1 MLFNSIEYLFFLP
14 IIFLIYWTIGY
25 ARINDSL
32 KLRMQNIFLLLASY
46 VFYAWWDYRFLL
58 LLVGMSLIAY
68 ISGYAIVNSEKLRV
82 NSKAC
87 LIANIIIDLGVLA
100 VFKYYN
106 FFVGSFADLFGLQNT
121 IHSLKIVLPLGIS
134 FFTFQAISYVVDVY
148 KRKIEPTNI
157 VDCLLYIG
165 FFPKLLA
172 GPIERPT
179 NLIPQIQKSR
189 VFEYDLA
196 VDGCRQMLWGLF
208 KKVVIADNCALYVNQ
223 VYGDYANQ
231 SGSTLLLAAILYTI
245 QIYGDFSG
253 YSDMAI
259 GSAKLLGFRF
269 RDNFLFPYFSRNMNE
284 FWRRWHISLN
294 TWFVDYVYIPLGG
307 SRPDLKTKTQINTV
321 PDINIDKLSNQK
333 IIEKNTELSDT
344 YSIPNSIDHQFARE
358 QAPGQPNAQS
368 YLIDSVAQTLSDN
381 SSQKIPKNSK
391 NERLRKVITCRNIM
405 IVFLLSGLWHG
416 ADWSFVAWGA
426 YHGLLLVLLILLNR
440 NTKYEHVVAY
450 DKVLPSFKEL
460 GQMLLVFALAT
471 FGWMMFRAD
480 NMTQFIDYTRHMCS
494 ADLLSVPFLINRDFY
509 MPLTLWLAIMFITEW
524 LMRNKRHG
532 LDIASLPP
540 YVRYIIYLVVIF
552 IVGIF
557 GGHTTNYIYF
567 QF

>member
-1 MLFNSIEYLFFLP
+1 MLFNTVEYLFFLP
-14 IIFLIYWTIGY
+14 IVFLIYWAIGY
-25 ARINDSL
+25 ASINDSL

-46 VFYAWWDYRFLL
+46 VFYSWWDYRFLL
-58 LLVGMSLIAY
+58 LLVGMSMIAY
-68 ISGYAIVNSEKLRV
+68 VSGYAIVNSEKLRV
-82 NSKAC
+82 NSKGC
-87 LIANIIIDLGVLA
+87 LIANIVIDLGVLA

-106 FFVGSFADLFGLQNT
+106 FFVGSFANLFGLQNS

-148 KRKIEPTNI
+148 KRKIEPTNM

-172 GPIERPT
+172 GPIERST
-179 NLIPQIQKSR
+179 NLIPQIQKPR

-196 VDGCRQMLWGLF
+196 VDGCRQILWGLF

-223 VYGDYANQ
+223 VYGDYSHQ

-307 SRPDLKTKTQINTV
+307 SRDGKWHTI
-321 PDINIDKLSNQK
+321 
-333 IIEKNTELSDT
+333 
-344 YSIPNSIDHQFARE
+344 
-358 QAPGQPNAQS
+358 
-368 YLIDSVAQTLSDN
+368 
-381 SSQKIPKNSK
+381 
-391 NERLRKVITCRNIM
+391 RNIM

-440 NTKYEHVVAY
+440 NTKYEHVVAN
-450 DKVLPSFKEL
+450 DRWLPSFREL

-494 ADLLSVPFLINRDFY
+494 ADMLS
-509 MPLTLWLAIMFITEW
+509 MPMIAVGLKKTLFFIAIMFGVEW
-524 LMRNKRHG
+524 LERKETHG
-532 LDIASLPP
+532 FALSRLPKWARIAVV
-540 YVRYIIYLVVIF
+540 YVLVLCILEF
-552 IVGIF
+552 MGNSQSF
-557 GGHTTNYIYF
+557 IYF
-567 QF
+567 NF

>member
-1 MLFNSIEYLFFLP
+1 MLFNSIEFAVFLP
-14 IIFLIYWTIGY
+14 IVFAIYW
-25 ARINDSL
+25 L
-32 KLRMQNIFLLLASY
+32 LRKSVRWQNVFLLLASY

-58 LLVGMSLIAY
+58 LLIGLSVAAYGSGMLIERSRKCTVYGVRCTNWAKFWM
-68 ISGYAIVNSEKLRV
+68 VTNV
-82 NSKAC
+82 
-87 LIANIIIDLGVLA
+87 IIDVGVLA

-106 FFVGSFADLFGLQNT
+106 FFVGSFADLFGLQNS

-134 FFTFQAISYVVDVY
+134 FFTFQAIAYVVDVY
-148 KRKIEPTNI
+148 KRKIEPTNL

-172 GPIERPT
+172 GPIEHTT
-179 NLIPQIQKSR
+179 NLIPQIQKPR

-196 VDGCRQMLWGLF
+196 VDGCRQILWGLF
-208 KKVVIADNCALYVNQ
+208 KKVVVADNAALYVNQ
-223 VYGDYANQ
+223 VYGDYAHQ

-307 SRPDLKTKTQINTV
+307 SRNGKWHTI
-321 PDINIDKLSNQK
+321 
-333 IIEKNTELSDT
+333 
-344 YSIPNSIDHQFARE
+344 
-358 QAPGQPNAQS
+358 
-368 YLIDSVAQTLSDN
+368 
-381 SSQKIPKNSK
+381 
-391 NERLRKVITCRNIM
+391 RNIM

-440 NTKYEHVVAY
+440 NTKYEQVVAY
-450 DKVLPSFKEL
+450 AKTIPNLKES
-460 GQMLLVFALAT
+460 GQMVLVFALAT

-480 NMTQFIDYTRHMCS
+480 NMTQFVDYTVRMCDRS
-494 ADLLSVPFLINRDFY
+494 LLSGPWLMDRYYY
-509 MPLTLWLAIMFITEW
+509 MPTFLFIVINFAVEW
-524 LMRNKRHG
+524 IQRDKQHALQ
-532 LDIASLPP
+532 DIQKYKLFANR
-540 YVRYIIYLVVIF
+540 YVRLVLYALF
-552 IVGIF
+552 AF
-557 GGHTTNYIYF
+557 ATLAMRGGAKDFIYF

>member
-1 MLFNSIEYLFFLP
+1 MLFNTVEYAIFFP
-14 IIFLIYWTIGY
+14 IVFIIYWLLSK
-25 ARINDSL
+25 NL
-32 KLRMQNIFLLLASY
+32 KLQNIFVVLASY
-46 VFYAWWDYRFLL
+46 MFYAWWDWRFLGL
-58 LLVGMSLIAY
+58 LFGMSLISWLGGRY
-68 ISGYAIVNSEKLRV
+68 ISSLQN
-82 NSKAC
+82 
-87 LIANIIIDLGVLA
+87 IANTSEGGGRMLFVAKSLLVTIIVLDVMVLG
-100 VFKYYN
+100 VFKYCN
-106 FFVGSFADLFGLQNT
+106 FFISSFADLFGLQNS

-148 KRKIEPTNI
+148 KRKIEPTNLI
-157 VDCLLYIG
+157 DCLLYIG

-179 NLIPQIQKSR
+179 NLIPQIQKPR
-189 VFEYDLA
+189 MFEYDLA

-223 VYGDYANQ
+223 VYGDYAHQ

-307 SRPDLKTKTQINTV
+307 SRNGKWHTI
-321 PDINIDKLSNQK
+321 
-333 IIEKNTELSDT
+333 
-344 YSIPNSIDHQFARE
+344 
-358 QAPGQPNAQS
+358 
-368 YLIDSVAQTLSDN
+368 
-381 SSQKIPKNSK
+381 
-391 NERLRKVITCRNIM
+391 RNIM

-450 DKVLPSFKEL
+450 DRVLPSFKEL
-460 GQMLLVFALAT
+460 GQMVLVFFLAT

-480 NMTQFIDYTRHMCS
+480 NMAQFIDYTRHMCS
-494 ADLLSVPFLINRDFY
+494 ADILTMPVLNTRMFYVPLFVGIMTMVVVDWFFRQKKEVLQVSKYAVINWTIY
-509 MPLTLWLAIMFITEW
+509 MWLAMQI
-524 LMRNKRHG
+524 
-532 LDIASLPP
+532 
-540 YVRYIIYLVVIF
+540 LV
-552 IVGIF
+552 F
-557 GGHTTNYIYF
+557 GAFNEVYIYF

>member
-1 MLFNSIEYLFFLP
+1 MLFNSLTYAIFLP
-14 IIFLIYWTIGY
+14 IVFAIYWLIRKNY
-25 ARINDSL
+25 
-32 KLRMQNIFLLLASY
+32 KWQNVALLLASY
-46 VFYAWWDYRFLL
+46 VFYAWWDWRFLG
-58 LLVGMSLIAY
+58 LLVGISLI
-68 ISGYAIVNSEKLRV
+68 SWCCGYLINRSQYTSHPINAKCWMITNIVL
-82 NSKAC
+82 
-87 LIANIIIDLGVLA
+87 DLGVLA
-100 VFKYYN
+100 IFKYYN
-106 FFVGSFADLFGLQNT
+106 FFVSSFADLFGLQDS

-134 FFTFQAISYVVDVY
+134 FFTFQAIAYVVDVY
-148 KRKIEPTNI
+148 KHKIGPTSL

-179 NLIPQIQKSR
+179 NLMPQIQKPR

-231 SGSTLLLAAILYTI
+231 SGSTLLLAAIFYTI

-259 GSAKLLGFRF
+259 GSAKLLGIRF

-307 SRPDLKTKTQINTV
+307 SRDGKWHTI
-321 PDINIDKLSNQK
+321 
-333 IIEKNTELSDT
+333 
-344 YSIPNSIDHQFARE
+344 
-358 QAPGQPNAQS
+358 
-368 YLIDSVAQTLSDN
+368 
-381 SSQKIPKNSK
+381 
-391 NERLRKVITCRNIM
+391 RNIM

-440 NTKYEHVVAY
+440 NMKYEHVVAHDRWY
-450 DKVLPSFKEL
+450 PSLKEF

-480 NMTQFIDYTRHMCS
+480 NMTQFIDYTTRMCTT
-494 ADLLSVPFLINRDFY
+494 DLLSMPKLQGNTILFLNIV
-509 MPLTLWLAIMFITEW
+509 LMFIIEW
-524 LMRNKRHG
+524 FMRRQKHG
-532 LDIASLPP
+532 LDFNISSIVNTPSTIHYTLYTAM
-540 YVRYIIYLVVIF
+540 RYTFYTLIF
-552 IVGIF
+552 ILILLF
-557 GGHTTNYIYF
+557 GGHTENFIYMYF
-567 QF
+567 

>member
-1 MLFNSIEYLFFLP
+1 MLFNSLTYAMFLP
-14 IIFLIYWTIGY
+14 IVFAIYW
-25 ARINDSL
+25 L
-32 KLRMQNIFLLLASY
+32 LRKNFKWQNYFLLLASY
-46 VFYAWWDYRFLL
+46 VFYAWWDWRFLGL
-58 LLVGMSLIAY
+58 LFGMSLL
-68 ISGYAIVNSEKLRV
+68 SWLCGYLIIRSRYTSHHVNAKCCMITSIVINV
-82 NSKAC
+82 G
-87 LIANIIIDLGVLA
+87 ILA
-100 VFKYYN
+100 LFKYYN
-106 FFVGSFADLFGLQNT
+106 FFIGSFADLFGLQNS

-134 FFTFQAISYVVDVY
+134 FFTFQAIAYVLDVY
-148 KRKIEPTNI
+148 KRKIEPTNL

-179 NLIPQIQKSR
+179 NLIPQIQKPR

-208 KKVVIADNCALYVNQ
+208 KKVVIADNAALYVNQ

-259 GSAKLLGFRF
+259 GTAKLFGFRF

-307 SRPDLKTKTQINTV
+307 SRNGKWHTI
-321 PDINIDKLSNQK
+321 
-333 IIEKNTELSDT
+333 
-344 YSIPNSIDHQFARE
+344 
-358 QAPGQPNAQS
+358 
-368 YLIDSVAQTLSDN
+368 
-381 SSQKIPKNSK
+381 
-391 NERLRKVITCRNIM
+391 RNIM

-450 DKVLPSFKEL
+450 DKVIPTFKEF
-460 GQMLLVFALAT
+460 GQMLLVFTLAT

-480 NMTQFIDYTRHMCS
+480 NMSQFIDYTRRMCS
-494 ADLLSVPFLINRDFY
+494 SDLFSIPK
-509 MPLTLWLAIMFITEW
+509 LTGYYILFANIAFMFVMEW
-524 LMRNKRHG
+524 FMRRNTHG
-532 LDIASLPP
+532 LDFKHHTSH
-540 YVRYIIYLVVIF
+540 IIHYTLYTLVF
-552 IVGIF
+552 ILILLF
-557 GGHTTNYIYF
+557 GGHTENFIYMYF
-567 QF
+567 

>member
-1 MLFNSIEYLFFLP
+1 MLLNSIEFLFFLP
-14 IIFLIYWTIGY
+14 IVFLVYWGIGY
-25 ARINDSL
+25 ARINDAL
-32 KLRMQNIFLLLASY
+32 KLRLQNVALLLASY
-46 VFYAWWDYRFLL
+46 AFYAWWDWRFLG
-58 LLVGMSLIAY
+58 LLVGMSLI
-68 ISGYAIVNSEKLRV
+68 SWCCGYLINCSQYTSHFINAK
-82 NSKAC
+82 C
-87 LIANIIIDLGVLA
+87 LMITNVVLDLGVLA
-100 VFKYYN
+100 LFKYYN
-106 FFVGSFADLFGLQNT
+106 FFIGSFADLFGLQNS
-121 IHSLKIVLPLGIS
+121 IHSMKIVLPLGIS
-134 FFTFQAISYVVDVY
+134 FFTFQAIAYVVDVY
-148 KRKIEPTNI
+148 KRKIEPTNL

-208 KKVVIADNCALYVNQ
+208 KKIVVADNCAIYVDQ
-223 VYGDYANQ
+223 VWSTYDTQ
-231 SGSTLLLAAILYTI
+231 SGSNLLLAAILYSI

-259 GSAKLLGFRF
+259 GTAKLLGFRF

-294 TWFVDYVYIPLGG
+294 TWFVDYLYIPLGG
-307 SRPDLKTKTQINTV
+307 SRDGKWHTI
-321 PDINIDKLSNQK
+321 
-333 IIEKNTELSDT
+333 
-344 YSIPNSIDHQFARE
+344 
-358 QAPGQPNAQS
+358 
-368 YLIDSVAQTLSDN
+368 
-381 SSQKIPKNSK
+381 
-391 NERLRKVITCRNIM
+391 RNIM

-426 YHGLLLVLLILLNR
+426 YHGLLLVLLILLNQ

-450 DKVLPSFKEL
+450 DRLYPNLKEF

-480 NMTQFIDYTRHMCS
+480 NMSQFIDYTARMCS
-494 ADLLSVPFLINRDFY
+494 ADMLSIPCLINRDY
-509 MPLTLWLAIMFITEW
+509 YLPVALWITILFVVEW
-524 LMRNKRHG
+524 MMRNKKHG
-532 LDIASLPP
+532 MDMATLPA
-540 YVRYIIYLVVIF
+540 YVRYMIYLMMVF
-552 IVGIF
+552 IIGVF
-557 GGHTTNYIYF
+557 GGQTTNYIYF

>member
-1 MLFNSIEYLFFLP
+1 MLFNSIEFAVFLP
-14 IIFLIYWTIGY
+14 IVFGIYWM
-25 ARINDSL
+25 
-32 KLRMQNIFLLLASY
+32 LRKSVRWQNLALLLASY
-46 VFYAWWDYRFLL
+46 VFYAWWEYRFLL
-58 LLVGMSLIAY
+58 LLIGMSSIAFAC
-68 ISGYAIVNSEKLRV
+68 GKAIDRSRNLTFDIGHLTFGAKFWMITNVV
-82 NSKAC
+82 
-87 LIANIIIDLGVLA
+87 IDVGVLA
-100 VFKYYN
+100 IFKYYN
-106 FFVGSFADLFGLQNT
+106 FFVGSFAELLGLQDS

-134 FFTFQAISYVVDVY
+134 FFTFQAIAYVVDVY
-148 KRKIEPTNI
+148 KRKIEPTNL

-179 NLIPQIQKSR
+179 NLIPQIQNPR

-208 KKVVIADNCALYVNQ
+208 KKVVIADNAALYVNQ

-231 SGSTLLLAAILYTI
+231 SGSTLLLVAILYTI

-307 SRPDLKTKTQINTV
+307 SRNGKWHTI
-321 PDINIDKLSNQK
+321 
-333 IIEKNTELSDT
+333 
-344 YSIPNSIDHQFARE
+344 
-358 QAPGQPNAQS
+358 
-368 YLIDSVAQTLSDN
+368 
-381 SSQKIPKNSK
+381 
-391 NERLRKVITCRNIM
+391 RNIM

-450 DKVLPSFKEL
+450 ERLCPTLKEF
-460 GQMLLVFALAT
+460 GQMVLVFALAT

-480 NMTQFIDYTRHMCS
+480 NMTQFIDYTARMCR
-494 ADLLSVPFLINRDFY
+494 ADLLSMPNVLTGLKRTTLFIILMLIVEWFSRNEAHAFSMTRL
-509 MPLTLWLAIMFITEW
+509 PKWLKWI
-524 LMRNKRHG
+524 LMYG
-532 LDIASLPP
+532 LI
-540 YVRYIIYLVVIF
+540 LVILEF
-552 IVGIF
+552 SGDSQSF
-557 GGHTTNYIYF
+557 IYF

>member
-1 MLFNSIEYLFFLP
+1 M
-14 IIFLIYWTIGY
+14 
-25 ARINDSL
+25 
-32 KLRMQNIFLLLASY
+32 FLLLVSY
-46 VFYAWWDYRFLL
+46 VFYAWWDWRFLG
-58 LLVGMSLIAY
+58 LLVGMSLITWLV
-68 ISGYAIVNSEKLRV
+68 GRK
-82 NSKAC
+82 
-87 LIANIIIDLGVLA
+87 IANAPERGRGQFVRKALLVSIVVLDLIMLG

-106 FFVGSFADLFGLQNT
+106 FFVNSFADLFGLQNS

-148 KRKIEPTNI
+148 KRKIESSNLI
-157 VDCLLYIG
+157 DCLLYIG

-179 NLIPQIQKSR
+179 NLIPQIQAPR
-189 VFEYDLA
+189 VFNYDMA

-223 VYGDYANQ
+223 VYGDYSHQ

-284 FWRRWHISLN
+284 FWKRWHISLN

-307 SRPDLKTKTQINTV
+307 SHEGKWRTI
-321 PDINIDKLSNQK
+321 
-333 IIEKNTELSDT
+333 
-344 YSIPNSIDHQFARE
+344 
-358 QAPGQPNAQS
+358 
-368 YLIDSVAQTLSDN
+368 
-381 SSQKIPKNSK
+381 
-391 NERLRKVITCRNIM
+391 RNIM

-440 NTKYEHVVAY
+440 NTKYEHAVAY
-450 DKVLPSFKEL
+450 DRILPSFKEFA
-460 GQMLLVFALAT
+460 QMLLGFLLAT

-480 NMTQFIDYTRHMCS
+480 NMTQFIDYTARMCTT
-494 ADLLSVPFLINRDFY
+494 DLLS
-509 MPLTLWLAIMFITEW
+509 MPKLQGNTILFMNIVLMSVIEW
-524 LMRNKRHG
+524 FMHRQKHG
-532 LDIASLPP
+532 LDFDISSIHNKTIHYTLYAAM
-540 YVRYIIYLVVIF
+540 RYTLYTLIF
-552 IVGIF
+552 ILILLF
-557 GGHTTNYIYF
+557 GGHTDNFIYMYF
-567 QF
+567 

>member
-1 MLFNSIEYLFFLP
+1 MLFNSIEYLSFLP
-14 IIFLIYWTIGY
+14 IVFTIYW
-25 ARINDSL
+25 L
-32 KLRMQNIFLLLASY
+32 LRKNLRWQNIFLLLASY
-46 VFYAWWDYRFLL
+46 VFYGWWDWRFLGL
-58 LLVGMSLIAY
+58 LIGMSVAAY
-68 ISGYAIVNSEKLRV
+68 ISGYAINRNEKRTSDPAENPTECSRGGQNLIFA
-82 NSKAC
+82 SKIW
-87 LIANIIIDLGVLA
+87 LITNVVIDLMVLGA
-100 VFKYYN
+100 FKYYN
-106 FFVGSFADLFGLQNT
+106 FFVGSFADLFGLQNS

-134 FFTFQAISYVVDVY
+134 FFTFQAIAYVIDVY
-148 KRKIEPTNI
+148 KHKIGPTSL

-172 GPIERPT
+172 GPIERPM
-179 NLIPQIQKSR
+179 NLIPQIQKPR

-223 VYGDYANQ
+223 VYGYYANQ

-307 SRPDLKTKTQINTV
+307 SREGKWKTI
-321 PDINIDKLSNQK
+321 
-333 IIEKNTELSDT
+333 
-344 YSIPNSIDHQFARE
+344 
-358 QAPGQPNAQS
+358 
-368 YLIDSVAQTLSDN
+368 
-381 SSQKIPKNSK
+381 
-391 NERLRKVITCRNIM
+391 RNIM

-426 YHGLLLVLLILLNR
+426 YHGLLLVLLIVLNR
-440 NTKYEHVVAY
+440 NTKYEHVVAF
-450 DKVLPSFKEL
+450 DRVLPSFKEL
-460 GQMLLVFALAT
+460 GQMLLVFLLAT

-480 NMTQFIDYTRHMCS
+480 NMTQFVEYTARMFSTDLFS
-494 ADLLSVPFLINRDFY
+494 APYLINRAY
-509 MPLTLWLAIMFITEW
+509 YIPLCTGVLVVFLVEW
-524 LMRNKRHG
+524 LQRNKSHG
-532 LDIASLPP
+532 LDVAHLHPAIRITIIVLLVEAIAF
-540 YVRYIIYLVVIF
+540 F
-552 IVGIF
+552 IPD
-557 GGHTTNYIYF
+557 TPAQYIYF

>member
-1 MLFNSIEYLFFLP
+1 MLFNSIEFAVFLP
-14 IIFLIYWTIGY
+14 IVFIFYWFLWK
-25 ARINDSL
+25 N
-32 KLRMQNIFLLLASY
+32 LRWQNGFLLFASY
-46 VFYAWWDYRFLL
+46 VFYAWWDWRFMGLL
-58 LLVGMSLIAY
+58 FGMSFLSWLCGYLINRSQYTLHHINAKSCM
-68 ISGYAIVNSEKLRV
+68 ITSIVV
-82 NSKAC
+82 NVG
-87 LIANIIIDLGVLA
+87 ILA

-106 FFVGSFADLFGLQNT
+106 FFVGSFADLFGLQDS

-134 FFTFQAISYVVDVY
+134 FFTFQAIAYVVDVY
-148 KRKIEPTNI
+148 KRKIKPTNLM
-157 VDCLLYIG
+157 DCLLYIS

-179 NLIPQIQKSR
+179 NLIPQIQKPR

-196 VDGCRQMLWGLF
+196 VDGCRQILWGLF
-208 KKVVIADNCALYVNQ
+208 KKVVIADNAALYVNQ

-259 GSAKLLGFRF
+259 GSAKMLGFRF

-307 SRPDLKTKTQINTV
+307 SRNGKWHTI
-321 PDINIDKLSNQK
+321 
-333 IIEKNTELSDT
+333 
-344 YSIPNSIDHQFARE
+344 
-358 QAPGQPNAQS
+358 
-368 YLIDSVAQTLSDN
+368 
-381 SSQKIPKNSK
+381 
-391 NERLRKVITCRNIM
+391 RNIM

-426 YHGLLLVLLILLNR
+426 YHGLLLVSLILLNR

-450 DKVLPSFKEL
+450 ERWYPSLMEF
-460 GQMLLVFALAT
+460 GQMVLVFALAT

-480 NMTQFIDYTRHMCS
+480 NMTQFVDYTARMCS
-494 ADLLSVPFLINRDFY
+494 ADLMSMPKLQGNMILCANIALMFVFEWFMRRQKHGFDFQPRSNK
-509 MPLTLWLAIMFITEW
+509 PLYAAQRYTLYAL
-524 LMRNKRHG
+524 
-532 LDIASLPP
+532 
-540 YVRYIIYLVVIF
+540 IF
-552 IVGIF
+552 ILILLF
-557 GGHTTNYIYF
+557 GGHTENFIYMYF
-567 QF
+567 

>member
-1 MLFNSIEYLFFLP
+1 MLFNSIEYMVFLP
-14 IIFLIYWTIGY
+14 IVFTIYW
-25 ARINDSL
+25 L
-32 KLRMQNIFLLLASY
+32 LRKNMRWQNSILLLASY
-46 VFYAWWDYRFLL
+46 AFYAWWDWRFLGL
-58 LLVGMSLIAY
+58 LFGMSFLSWFGGRKMANAPEGGGCMFFAKKLLPVSI
-68 ISGYAIVNSEKLRV
+68 IV
-82 NSKAC
+82 
-87 LIANIIIDLGVLA
+87 IDLMVLGA
-100 VFKYYN
+100 FKYYN
-106 FFVGSFADLFGLQNT
+106 FFVGGFADVFGLQNS

-134 FFTFQAISYVVDVY
+134 FFTFQAIAYVVDVY
-148 KRKIEPTNI
+148 KRKIEPTNF

-179 NLIPQIQKSR
+179 NLIPQIQKPR

-208 KKVVIADNCALYVNQ
+208 KKVVIADNAAIYVNQ
-223 VYGDYANQ
+223 VYCDYANQ

-253 YSDMAI
+253 YSDIAI
-259 GSAKLLGFRF
+259 GTAKLLGFRF

-307 SRPDLKTKTQINTV
+307 SRNCKWHTI
-321 PDINIDKLSNQK
+321 
-333 IIEKNTELSDT
+333 
-344 YSIPNSIDHQFARE
+344 
-358 QAPGQPNAQS
+358 
-368 YLIDSVAQTLSDN
+368 
-381 SSQKIPKNSK
+381 
-391 NERLRKVITCRNIM
+391 RNIM

-450 DKVLPSFKEL
+450 EKTIPSLKEI

-480 NMTQFIDYTRHMCS
+480 NMTQFVDYTARMCGM
-494 ADLLSVPFLINRDFY
+494 DLLSVPYLIGRHY
-509 MPLTLWLAIMFITEW
+509 YIPLMISMLIMFFFEW
-524 LMRNKRHG
+524 STRRERHG
-532 LDIASLPP
+532 LAINKVMANKWIRRICYMTIALMIVYLGKFS
-540 YVRYIIYLVVIF
+540 YNQFIYA
-552 IVGIF
+552 
-557 GGHTTNYIYF
+557 

>member
-1 MLFNSIEYLFFLP
+1 MLFNSLTYATFLP
-14 IIFLIYWTIGY
+14 IVFAIYCFLQKNYKW
-25 ARINDSL
+25 
-32 KLRMQNIFLLLASY
+32 QNSFLLLASY
-46 VFYAWWDYRFLL
+46 VFYGWWDWRFLGL
-58 LLVGMSLIAY
+58 LIGMSVAAY
-68 ISGYAIVNSEKLRV
+68 ISGYAINRNEKQTSDPAENPAEYSGGGRNLIFA
-82 NSKAC
+82 SKIW
-87 LIANIIIDLGVLA
+87 LIANVVIDLTVLG

-106 FFVGSFADLFGLQNT
+106 FFVDSFANLFGLHT
-121 IHSLKIVLPLGIS
+121 SLYSIKIVLPLGIS
-134 FFTFQAISYVVDVY
+134 FFTFQAIAYVADVY
-148 KRKIEPTNI
+148 KRKTEPTNL

-179 NLIPQIQKSR
+179 NLIPQIQKPR

-208 KKVVIADNCALYVNQ
+208 KKVVIADNAALYVNQ

-307 SRPDLKTKTQINTV
+307 SRNGRRNT
-321 PDINIDKLSNQK
+321 I
-333 IIEKNTELSDT
+333 
-344 YSIPNSIDHQFARE
+344 
-358 QAPGQPNAQS
+358 
-368 YLIDSVAQTLSDN
+368 
-381 SSQKIPKNSK
+381 
-391 NERLRKVITCRNIM
+391 RNIM

-416 ADWSFVAWGA
+416 ANWTFMAWGT

-450 DKVLPSFKEL
+450 DKTIPSLKEL

-480 NMTQFIDYTRHMCS
+480 NMTQFIDYTARMCS
-494 ADLLSVPFLINRDFY
+494 ADSL
-509 MPLTLWLAIMFITEW
+509 
-524 LMRNKRHG
+524 
-532 LDIASLPP
+532 SLPKIQGNTVLFMNITLMFVIEWFMRRQKHGMHVSTIRSATAR
-540 YVRYIIYLVVIF
+540 YVLYGLIF
-552 IVGIF
+552 VLILMF
-557 GGHTTNYIYF
+557 GGHTENFIYMYF
-567 QF
+567 

>member
-1 MLFNSIEYLFFLP
+1 MLFNSIEYIVFLL
-14 IIFLIYWTIGY
+14 IVFTIYW
-25 ARINDSL
+25 L
-32 KLRMQNIFLLLASY
+32 LRKKVKWQNGFLLLASY
-46 VFYAWWDYRFLL
+46 VFYAWWDWRFLL
-58 LLVGMSLIAY
+58 LLFGLSAAAYGCGKLIERSRNLTFDIGHLTFGAKFWM
-68 ISGYAIVNSEKLRV
+68 V
-82 NSKAC
+82 
-87 LIANIIIDLGVLA
+87 ANVVLDLGVLA
-100 VFKYYN
+100 AFKYYN
-106 FFVGSFADLFGLQNT
+106 FFVGSFADLFGLQNS

-134 FFTFQAISYVVDVY
+134 FFTFQAIAYVADVY
-148 KRKIEPTNI
+148 NRKVEPTNL

-179 NLIPQIQKSR
+179 NLIPQMQKPR
-189 VFEYDLA
+189 AFEYDLA

-208 KKVVIADNCALYVNQ
+208 KKVVIADNAALYVNQ

-259 GSAKLLGFRF
+259 GTAKLFGLRF

-307 SRPDLKTKTQINTV
+307 SRNGKWHTI
-321 PDINIDKLSNQK
+321 
-333 IIEKNTELSDT
+333 
-344 YSIPNSIDHQFARE
+344 
-358 QAPGQPNAQS
+358 
-368 YLIDSVAQTLSDN
+368 
-381 SSQKIPKNSK
+381 
-391 NERLRKVITCRNIM
+391 RNIM

-426 YHGLLLVLLILLNR
+426 YHGLLLVLLIVLNR

-450 DKVLPSFKEL
+450 DKWHPNLKEF

-480 NMTQFIDYTRHMCS
+480 NMTQFIDYTARMCS
-494 ADLLSVPFLINRDFY
+494 TDLLS
-509 MPLTLWLAIMFITEW
+509 MPMMMVGLKRTLLFVALLFSIEW
-524 LMRNKRHG
+524 LNRTEEHAFRLSRLPLWARIIATYG
-532 LDIASLPP
+532 LIL
-540 YVRYIIYLVVIF
+540 IILEF
-552 IVGIF
+552 AGNSQSF
-557 GGHTTNYIYF
+557 IYF

>member
-1 MLFNSIEYLFFLP
+1 MLFNSLTYALFLP
-14 IIFLIYWTIGY
+14 IVFAIYWTIGY
-25 ARINDSL
+25 VRTKDSH
-32 KLRMQNIFLLLASY
+32 KLRLQNVFLLLASY
-46 VFYAWWDYRFLL
+46 VFYAYWDWRFLGL
-58 LLVGMSLIAY
+58 LIGMSSLSWGTGWLINKFET
-68 ISGYAIVNSEKLRV
+68 INHKSSMPKFLLITSIV
-82 NSKAC
+82 
-87 LIANIIIDLGVLA
+87 INIGILG

-106 FFVGSFADLFGLQNT
+106 FFINSFADLFGLQSS

-148 KRKIEPTNI
+148 RRKIEPTNM

-179 NLIPQIQKSR
+179 NLIPQIKRNR

-196 VDGCRQMLWGLF
+196 VGGCRQMLWGLF

-223 VYGDYANQ
+223 VYVDYAHQ
-231 SGSTLLLAAILYTI
+231 FGSTLLLAAILYSI

-307 SRPDLKTKTQINTV
+307 SRNGKWKTI
-321 PDINIDKLSNQK
+321 
-333 IIEKNTELSDT
+333 
-344 YSIPNSIDHQFARE
+344 
-358 QAPGQPNAQS
+358 
-368 YLIDSVAQTLSDN
+368 
-381 SSQKIPKNSK
+381 
-391 NERLRKVITCRNIM
+391 RNIM
-405 IVFLLSGLWHG
+405 VVFLLSGLWHG

-426 YHGLLLVLLILLNR
+426 YHGLLLVLLLLLNR

-450 DKVLPSFKEL
+450 DKWYPSFKEL
-460 GQMLLVFALAT
+460 GQMVLVFALASL
-471 FGWMMFRAD
+471 GWMMFRAD
-480 NMTQFIDYTRHMCS
+480 NMSQFIDYTRHMCS
-494 ADLLSVPFLINRDFY
+494 ADLFS
-509 MPLTLWLAIMFITEW
+509 MPKLAGYYILFANIVFMFIIEW
-524 LMRNKRHG
+524 FVRHNAHG
-532 LDIASLPP
+532 LDFKNSTAKP
-540 YVRYIIYLVVIF
+540 YTLYAATRCTLYIIIF
-552 IVGIF
+552 ILILVF
-557 GGHTTNYIYF
+557 GGHTENFIYMYF
-567 QF
+567 

>member
-1 MLFNSIEYLFFLP
+1 MIFNSIEYLFFLP
-14 IIFLIYWTIGY
+14 IAFLIYWAIGY
-25 ARINDSL
+25 ARINESL
-32 KLRMQNIFLLLASY
+32 KLRLQNAFVVIASY
-46 VFYAWWDYRFLL
+46 FFYGWWDWRFLGL
-58 LLVGMSLIAY
+58 LFGMSLFSW
-68 ISGYAIVNSEKLRV
+68 ISGQMIAERQNHAEGLGGGAKRTIRKGKWRAESGEQRV
-82 NSKAC
+82 EPGKIWLWICITINL
-87 LIANIIIDLGVLA
+87 LILGL
-100 VFKYYN
+100 FKYYN
-106 FFVGSFADLFGLQNT
+106 FFVNSFADLFGLQNS

-134 FFTFQAISYVVDVY
+134 FFTFQAVSYVVDVC
-148 KRKIEPTNI
+148 KRKIESTNLI
-157 VDCLLYIG
+157 DCLFYIG

-179 NLIPQIQKSR
+179 NLIPQIQKPR
-189 VFEYDLA
+189 LFEYDLA

-269 RDNFLFPYFSRNMNE
+269 RDNFLFPYFSRNMNK

-307 SRPDLKTKTQINTV
+307 SRPKIDNRWIDNRWTKSWT
-321 PDINIDKLSNQK
+321 KL
-333 IIEKNTELSDT
+333 
-344 YSIPNSIDHQFARE
+344 
-358 QAPGQPNAQS
+358 
-368 YLIDSVAQTLSDN
+368 
-381 SSQKIPKNSK
+381 
-391 NERLRKVITCRNIM
+391 ITCRNIM

-450 DKVLPSFKEL
+450 DRWYPNVKEI
-460 GQMLLVFALAT
+460 GQMMMVFMLAT
-471 FGWMMFRAD
+471 IGWILFRAD
-480 NMTQFIDYTRHMCS
+480 TMGQAWEYLCGICDKSLFSIPYLMTRAYYIPTFLLVAVMFVVEWLTRRERN
-494 ADLLSVPFLINRDFY
+494 P
-509 MPLTLWLAIMFITEW
+509 LAISKVIP
-524 LMRNKRHG
+524 NKYLRWVIYWVI
-532 LDIASLPP
+532 IAL
-540 YVRYIIYLVVIF
+540 IYEYGNF
-552 IVGIF
+552 AYNQF
-557 GGHTTNYIYF
+557 IYF

>member
-1 MLFNSIEYLFFLP
+1 MLFNSIEYILFLP
-14 IIFLIYWTIGY
+14 LVFAVYW
-25 ARINDSL
+25 L
-32 KLRMQNIFLLLASY
+32 LRKSVKWQNITLLLVSY
-46 VFYAWWDYRFLL
+46 VFYAWWDWRFLF
-58 LLVGMSLIAY
+58 LLVIISLCSYASGLMIARSNNWRLE
-68 ISGYAIVNSEKLRV
+68 IGNWKWSAKFWMV
-82 NSKAC
+82 
-87 LIANIIIDLGVLA
+87 ANIVLDLGVLA

-106 FFVGSFADLFGLQNT
+106 FFVGSFAELFGLQSS

-134 FFTFQAISYVVDVY
+134 FFTFQAIAYVVDVY
-148 KRKIEPTNI
+148 KRKIEPTNF

-179 NLIPQIQKSR
+179 NLIPQIQKER
-189 VFEYDLA
+189 VFEYNLA

-208 KKVVIADNCALYVNQ
+208 KKVVIADNAALYVNQ

-294 TWFVDYVYIPLGG
+294 TWFVDYVYIPIGG
-307 SRPDLKTKTQINTV
+307 SRNGKWHTI
-321 PDINIDKLSNQK
+321 
-333 IIEKNTELSDT
+333 
-344 YSIPNSIDHQFARE
+344 
-358 QAPGQPNAQS
+358 
-368 YLIDSVAQTLSDN
+368 
-381 SSQKIPKNSK
+381 
-391 NERLRKVITCRNIM
+391 RNIM

-426 YHGLLLVLLILLNR
+426 YHGLLLVLLILMNR

-450 DKVLPSFKEL
+450 NCWYPSLKET
-460 GQMLLVFALAT
+460 GQMGLVFVLAT
-471 FGWMMFRAD
+471 IGWMMFRAD
-480 NMTQFIDYTRHMCS
+480 NMAQFVDYTARMCS
-494 ADLLSVPFLINRDFY
+494 ADLLSIPKVQGYTILFMNIVLMFVIEWHMRRPKHGFDFQPRINKLLYTAQRY
-509 MPLTLWLAIMFITEW
+509 TLYTL
-524 LMRNKRHG
+524 
-532 LDIASLPP
+532 
-540 YVRYIIYLVVIF
+540 IF
-552 IVGIF
+552 ILILLF
-557 GGHTTNYIYF
+557 GGHTENFIYTYF
-567 QF
+567 

>member
-1 MLFNSIEYLFFLP
+1 MQFNSIEFAIFLP
-14 IIFLIYWTIGY
+14 IVFAIYW
-25 ARINDSL
+25 L
-32 KLRMQNIFLLLASY
+32 LRKNYKWQNIALMLASY
-46 VFYAWWDYRFLL
+46 VFYAWWDWRFLGL
-58 LLVGMSLIAY
+58 LFGMSLFSWICGKMVVKSAEC
-68 ISGYAIVNSEKLRV
+68 SGGQNVVFANKFWLITNIV
-82 NSKAC
+82 
-87 LIANIIIDLGVLA
+87 IDLMVLGA
-100 VFKYYN
+100 FKYYN
-106 FFVGSFADLFGLQNT
+106 FFVGSFADLFSLQNS

-134 FFTFQAISYVVDVY
+134 FFTFQAIAYVVDVY
-148 KRKIEPTNI
+148 KRKIEPTNL

-179 NLIPQIQKSR
+179 NLIPQIQKPR

-208 KKVVIADNCALYVNQ
+208 KKVVIADNAALYVNQ

-307 SRPDLKTKTQINTV
+307 SRNGKWHTI
-321 PDINIDKLSNQK
+321 
-333 IIEKNTELSDT
+333 
-344 YSIPNSIDHQFARE
+344 
-358 QAPGQPNAQS
+358 
-368 YLIDSVAQTLSDN
+368 
-381 SSQKIPKNSK
+381 
-391 NERLRKVITCRNIM
+391 RNIM

-440 NTKYEHVVAY
+440 NKKYGHVVAY
-450 DKVLPSFKEL
+450 DKTIPSLKEL

-480 NMTQFIDYTRHMCS
+480 NMTQFVDYTARMCS
-494 ADLLSVPFLINRDFY
+494 MDLLSAPYLIGRHY
-509 MPLTLWLAIMFITEW
+509 YIPLMISMLIMFFFEW
-524 LMRNKRHG
+524 STRRERHG
-532 LDIASLPP
+532 LAINKVMANKWIRRICYMTIALM
-540 YVRYIIYLVVIF
+540 IIYLGQFSYNQF
-552 IVGIF
+552 I
-557 GGHTTNYIYF
+557 YA

>member
-1 MLFNSIEYLFFLP
+1 MLFNSITYAFFLP
-14 IIFLIYWTIGY
+14 IVFVLYWLL
-25 ARINDSL
+25 NKNL
-32 KLRMQNIFLLLASY
+32 KLQNVFVVLASY
-46 VFYAWWDYRFLL
+46 VFYAWWDWRFLIL
-58 LLVGMSLIAY
+58 LFGMSLLSWLCGSLIEKEKNHSL
-68 ISGYAIVNSEKLRV
+68 INSLTPSTLSKCCMITSIVINVGILAI
-82 NSKAC
+82 
-87 LIANIIIDLGVLA
+87 
-100 VFKYYN
+100 FKYYN
-106 FFVGSFADLFGLQNT
+106 FFVYSFADLFGLQNS

-134 FFTFQAISYVVDVY
+134 FFTFQAVSYVVDVY
-148 KRKIEPTNI
+148 KHKIKPTSLI
-157 VDCLLYIG
+157 DCLFYIG

-189 VFEYDLA
+189 VFDYDLA

-208 KKVVIADNCALYVNQ
+208 KKVVVADNCASFVNQ
-223 VYGDYANQ
+223 IYGDYTNQ
-231 SGSTLLLAAILYTI
+231 SGSTLLLATIFYTI

-307 SRPDLKTKTQINTV
+307 SRDGKWHTI
-321 PDINIDKLSNQK
+321 
-333 IIEKNTELSDT
+333 
-344 YSIPNSIDHQFARE
+344 
-358 QAPGQPNAQS
+358 
-368 YLIDSVAQTLSDN
+368 
-381 SSQKIPKNSK
+381 
-391 NERLRKVITCRNIM
+391 RNIM

-450 DKVLPSFKEL
+450 DKWYPSLKES
-460 GQMLLVFALAT
+460 GQMVLVFVLTT

-480 NMTQFIDYTRHMCS
+480 NMTQFVGYTARMCS
-494 ADLLSVPFLINRDFY
+494 ADILS
-509 MPLTLWLAIMFITEW
+509 MPKLQGNTILFMNIALMFIIEW
-524 LMRNKRHG
+524 FMRHQKHG
-532 LDIASLPP
+532 LDFKVSLIHNKP
-540 YVRYIIYLVVIF
+540 YTIHYTLYAAMRYILYTLIF
-552 IVGIF
+552 ILILLF
-557 GGHTTNYIYF
+557 GGHTENFIYMYF
-567 QF
+567 

>member
-1 MLFNSIEYLFFLP
+1 MLFNSLTYAVFFP
-14 IIFLIYWTIGY
+14 IVFAIYW
-25 ARINDSL
+25 L
-32 KLRMQNIFLLLASY
+32 LRKNKQWQNVFLLLASY

-58 LLVGMSLIAY
+58 LLFGLSFAAYGSGMLIERSRKLKVEGVKWKVGAKFWM
-68 ISGYAIVNSEKLRV
+68 V
-82 NSKAC
+82 
-87 LIANIIIDLGVLA
+87 ANIVLDLGVLA

-106 FFVGSFADLFGLQNT
+106 FFVGSFADLFGLQNS

-134 FFTFQAISYVVDVY
+134 FFTFQAIAYVVDVY
-148 KRKIEPTNI
+148 KRKIEQSNL

-179 NLIPQIQKSR
+179 NLIPQIQKER

-208 KKVVIADNCALYVNQ
+208 KKVVIADNAALYVNQ
-223 VYGDYANQ
+223 VYGDYTNQ

-253 YSDMAI
+253 YSDMTI

-307 SRPDLKTKTQINTV
+307 SRNGKWHTI
-321 PDINIDKLSNQK
+321 
-333 IIEKNTELSDT
+333 
-344 YSIPNSIDHQFARE
+344 
-358 QAPGQPNAQS
+358 
-368 YLIDSVAQTLSDN
+368 
-381 SSQKIPKNSK
+381 
-391 NERLRKVITCRNIM
+391 RNIM
-405 IVFLLSGLWHG
+405 VVFLLSGVWHG

-450 DKVLPSFKEL
+450 DKWYPSVKEF
-460 GQMLLVFALAT
+460 GQMILVFALAI

-480 NMTQFIDYTRHMCS
+480 NMMQFMDYTARMCS
-494 ADLLSVPFLINRDFY
+494 ADLLS
-509 MPLTLWLAIMFITEW
+509 MPKLHGNMILFMNIAIMFVIEW
-524 LMRNKRHG
+524 FMRRQKHGFDFQPRSNK
-532 LDIASLPP
+532 LLYTAT
-540 YVRYIIYLVVIF
+540 RYTLYTLIF
-552 IVGIF
+552 VLILLF
-557 GGHTTNYIYF
+557 GGHTENFIYMYF
-567 QF
+567 

>member
-1 MLFNSIEYLFFLP
+1 MQFNSIEFAVFLP
-14 IIFLIYWTIGY
+14 IVFAIYW
-25 ARINDSL
+25 L
-32 KLRMQNIFLLLASY
+32 LRKSVKWQNIVLLLASY
-46 VFYAWWDYRFLL
+46 VFYAYWDWRFLGL
-58 LLVGMSLIAY
+58 LIGMSFLSWFGGRKIANAPEGGGRCQFVKKSLLVSI
-68 ISGYAIVNSEKLRV
+68 IV
-82 NSKAC
+82 
-87 LIANIIIDLGVLA
+87 IDLMVLGA
-100 VFKYYN
+100 FKYYN
-106 FFVGSFADLFGLQNT
+106 FFVGSFADLFGLHNS

-134 FFTFQAISYVVDVY
+134 FFTFQAIAYVVDVY
-148 KRKIEPTNI
+148 KRKIEPTNL

-165 FFPKLLA
+165 CFPKLLA

-179 NLIPQIQKSR
+179 NLIPQIQKPR

-208 KKVVIADNCALYVNQ
+208 KKVVIADNVVLYVNQ

-253 YSDMAI
+253 YSDIAI
-259 GSAKLLGFRF
+259 GTAKLFGFRF

-307 SRPDLKTKTQINTV
+307 SRNGKWLTI
-321 PDINIDKLSNQK
+321 
-333 IIEKNTELSDT
+333 
-344 YSIPNSIDHQFARE
+344 
-358 QAPGQPNAQS
+358 
-368 YLIDSVAQTLSDN
+368 
-381 SSQKIPKNSK
+381 
-391 NERLRKVITCRNIM
+391 RNIM

-440 NTKYEHVVAY
+440 NTKYEHVVAFDRWY
-450 DKVLPSFKEL
+450 PTVKEF
-460 GQMLLVFALAT
+460 GQMLLVFAFAT

-480 NMTQFIDYTRHMCS
+480 NMTQFVDYTARMCS
-494 ADLLSVPFLINRDFY
+494 TDLMSVPYLINRQY
-509 MPLTLWLAIMFITEW
+509 YVPLMISVLIMFLFEW
-524 LMRNKRHG
+524 CVRCENHGMAINKV
-532 LDIASLPP
+532 IANKWIRRIC
-540 YVRYIIYLVVIF
+540 Y
-552 IVGIF
+552 VGIALMIVYLGQF
-557 GGHTTNYIYF
+557 SYNQFIYA

>member
-1 MLFNSIEYLFFLP
+1 MLFNSLTYAFFLP
-14 IIFLIYWTIGY
+14 IVFAIYWLFGKNY
-25 ARINDSL
+25 
-32 KLRMQNIFLLLASY
+32 KWQNIFLLLASY
-46 VFYAWWDYRFLL
+46 VFYAWWNWRFLGL
-58 LLVGMSLIAY
+58 LMGMSLI
-68 ISGYAIVNSEKLRV
+68 SWCCGL
-82 NSKAC
+82 
-87 LIANIIIDLGVLA
+87 LIAKSQKPKLWMITNVIIDLGILGA
-100 VFKYYN
+100 FKYYN
-106 FFVGSFADLFGLQNT
+106 FFVGSFADLFGLQNS

-134 FFTFQAISYVVDVY
+134 FFTFQAIAYVVDVY
-148 KRKIEPTNI
+148 KHKIEPTSL

-172 GPIERPT
+172 GPIERPM
-179 NLIPQIQKSR
+179 NLIPQIQKPR

-223 VYGDYANQ
+223 VYGDYTNQ

-307 SRPDLKTKTQINTV
+307 SRPTIDDRWIDNRWTNTITK
-321 PDINIDKLSNQK
+321 L
-333 IIEKNTELSDT
+333 
-344 YSIPNSIDHQFARE
+344 
-358 QAPGQPNAQS
+358 
-368 YLIDSVAQTLSDN
+368 
-381 SSQKIPKNSK
+381 
-391 NERLRKVITCRNIM
+391 ITCRNIM

-416 ADWSFVAWGA
+416 ADWSFVAWGG

-450 DKVLPSFKEL
+450 DKTIPSLKEL

-480 NMTQFIDYTRHMCS
+480 NMTQFIDYTARMCS
-494 ADLLSVPFLINRDFY
+494 ADLLSLPKIQGNTVLFMNITLMFVIEWFMRRQKHGMDVSTMRSATARYVLYGLIFV
-509 MPLTLWLAIMFITEW
+509 LI
-524 LMRNKRHG
+524 LM
-532 LDIASLPP
+532 
-540 YVRYIIYLVVIF
+540 
-552 IVGIF
+552 F
-557 GGHTTNYIYF
+557 GGHTENFIYMYF
-567 QF
+567 

>member
-1 MLFNSIEYLFFLP
+1 MLFNSIEYLAFLP
-14 IIFLIYWTIGY
+14 IVFAIYW
-25 ARINDSL
+25 L
-32 KLRMQNIFLLLASY
+32 LRKNYKRQNVFLLLASY
-46 VFYAWWDYRFLL
+46 VFYAYWDWHFLVL
-58 LLVGMSLIAY
+58 LFGMSFLSWLGGRKIANASEGGGRCQFVRKSLLVSI
-68 ISGYAIVNSEKLRV
+68 IVL
-82 NSKAC
+82 
-87 LIANIIIDLGVLA
+87 DLMVLGA
-100 VFKYYN
+100 FKYYN
-106 FFVGSFADLFGLQNT
+106 FFVGSFADLFGLQSS

-134 FFTFQAISYVVDVY
+134 FFTFQAIAYVVDVY
-148 KRKIEPTNI
+148 KRKIEPTNL

-179 NLIPQIQKSR
+179 NLIPQIQKPR
-189 VFEYDLA
+189 VFDYNLA

-208 KKVVIADNCALYVNQ
+208 KKVVIADNAALYVNQ

-259 GSAKLLGFRF
+259 GTAKLFGFRF

-307 SRPDLKTKTQINTV
+307 SRNGKWHTI
-321 PDINIDKLSNQK
+321 
-333 IIEKNTELSDT
+333 
-344 YSIPNSIDHQFARE
+344 
-358 QAPGQPNAQS
+358 
-368 YLIDSVAQTLSDN
+368 
-381 SSQKIPKNSK
+381 
-391 NERLRKVITCRNIM
+391 RNII

-450 DKVLPSFKEL
+450 DKTIPTLKEL

-480 NMTQFIDYTRHMCS
+480 NMTQFIDYTARMFSTDLFS
-494 ADLLSVPFLINRDFY
+494 APYLINRAY
-509 MPLTLWLAIMFITEW
+509 YTPLCTGILVVFLVEW
-524 LMRNKRHG
+524 LQRNKSHG
-532 LDIASLPP
+532 LDVAHLHPAIRITIIVLLVEAIAF
-540 YVRYIIYLVVIF
+540 F
-552 IVGIF
+552 IPD
-557 GGHTTNYIYF
+557 TPAQYIYF

>member
-1 MLFNSIEYLFFLP
+1 MLFNSIEFAVFLP
-14 IIFLIYWTIGY
+14 IVFAIYW
-25 ARINDSL
+25 L
-32 KLRMQNIFLLLASY
+32 LRKSVKWQNGFLLLSSY
-46 VFYAWWDYRFLL
+46 VFYAWWDWRFMLL
-58 LLVGMSLIAY
+58 LFGLSFAAYGSGMLIERSRRCTVYGVRCTNWAK
-68 ISGYAIVNSEKLRV
+68 IWM
-82 NSKAC
+82 
-87 LIANIIIDLGVLA
+87 IANVIVDVGVLA

-106 FFVGSFADLFGLQNT
+106 FFVSSFADLLGLQNS

-134 FFTFQAISYVVDVY
+134 FFTFQAIAYVVDVY

-179 NLIPQIQKSR
+179 NLIPQIQKPR
-189 VFEYDLA
+189 VFKYDLA

-208 KKVVIADNCALYVNQ
+208 KKVVIADNAALYVNQ

-259 GSAKLLGFRF
+259 GSAMLLGFRF

-307 SRPDLKTKTQINTV
+307 SRNGKWHTI
-321 PDINIDKLSNQK
+321 
-333 IIEKNTELSDT
+333 
-344 YSIPNSIDHQFARE
+344 
-358 QAPGQPNAQS
+358 
-368 YLIDSVAQTLSDN
+368 
-381 SSQKIPKNSK
+381 
-391 NERLRKVITCRNIM
+391 RNIM

-450 DKVLPSFKEL
+450 DKWYPSVKEF

-480 NMTQFIDYTRHMCS
+480 NMTQFIDYTARMCDRS
-494 ADLLSVPFLINRDFY
+494 LFSGPWLMDRYYY
-509 MPLTLWLAIMFITEW
+509 MPTFLFIAICFAVEW
-524 LMRNKRHG
+524 FQRDKQHALQ
-532 LDIASLPP
+532 DIQKYKLFANR
-540 YVRYIIYLVVIF
+540 YVRLVLYALF
-552 IVGIF
+552 AF
-557 GGHTTNYIYF
+557 ATSAMRGGAKEFIYF

>member
-1 MLFNSIEYLFFLP
+1 MLFNSLTYAIFLP
-14 IIFLIYWTIGY
+14 IVFVIYWLLGKNY
-25 ARINDSL
+25 
-32 KLRMQNIFLLLASY
+32 KLQNIALLLASY

-58 LLVGMSLIAY
+58 LLFGMSVIAY
-68 ISGYAIVNSEKLRV
+68 LCGYAIGKSEEVRCKRKFWMV
-82 NSKAC
+82 
-87 LIANIIIDLGVLA
+87 ANVVIDVGVLA

-106 FFVGSFADLFGLQNT
+106 FFVGSFADLFGLQNS

-134 FFTFQAISYVVDVY
+134 FFTFQAIAYVVDVY
-148 KRKIEPTNI
+148 KRKIEPTNLI
-157 VDCLLYIG
+157 DCLLYVG

-179 NLIPQIQKSR
+179 NLIPQIQKPL

-208 KKVVIADNCALYVNQ
+208 KKVVIADNAALYVNQ

-259 GSAKLLGFRF
+259 GTAKLLGFRF

-307 SRPDLKTKTQINTV
+307 SRPTIDDRRIDNRWTKTIT
-321 PDINIDKLSNQK
+321 KL
-333 IIEKNTELSDT
+333 
-344 YSIPNSIDHQFARE
+344 
-358 QAPGQPNAQS
+358 
-368 YLIDSVAQTLSDN
+368 
-381 SSQKIPKNSK
+381 
-391 NERLRKVITCRNIM
+391 ITCRNIM
-405 IVFLLSGLWHG
+405 IVVLLSGLWHG

-426 YHGLLLVLLILLNR
+426 YHGLLLVLLIVLNR

-450 DKVLPSFKEL
+450 DKWYPSLKEF
-460 GQMLLVFALAT
+460 GQIVLVFALAT

-480 NMTQFIDYTRHMCS
+480 NMTQFVDYTVRMCS
-494 ADLLSVPFLINRDFY
+494 ADMLSIPKMQGYTILFMNIALMFVIEWFMRRQKHALDFGKSTAQRYTLYTTTRYTIYTLVFILILL
-509 MPLTLWLAIMFITEW
+509 
-524 LMRNKRHG
+524 
-532 LDIASLPP
+532 
-540 YVRYIIYLVVIF
+540 
-552 IVGIF
+552 F
-557 GGHTTNYIYF
+557 GGHTENFIYMYF
-567 QF
+567 

>member
-1 MLFNSIEYLFFLP
+1 MLFNSLTYA
-14 IIFLIYWTIGY
+14 IFLSIVFAIYWLLGKNYKWQDI
-25 ARINDSL
+25 A
-32 KLRMQNIFLLLASY
+32 LLLASY
-46 VFYAWWDYRFLL
+46 VFYALWDWRFLG

-87 LIANIIIDLGVLA
+87 LIANIVIDLGILA
-100 VFKYYN
+100 IFKYYN
-106 FFVGSFADLFGLQNT
+106 FFVGSFAELFGLQNS

-134 FFTFQAISYVVDVY
+134 FFTFQAIAYVVDVY
-148 KRKIEPTNI
+148 KRKIEPTNL

-179 NLIPQIQKSR
+179 NLIPQIQKPR

-208 KKVVIADNCALYVNQ
+208 KKVVIADNAALYVNQ

-231 SGSTLLLAAILYTI
+231 SGSTLLLAAILYTT
-245 QIYGDFSG
+245 QIYCDFSG

-269 RDNFLFPYFSRNMNE
+269 SDNFLFSYFSRNMNE

-307 SRPDLKTKTQINTV
+307 SRDGKWHTI
-321 PDINIDKLSNQK
+321 
-333 IIEKNTELSDT
+333 
-344 YSIPNSIDHQFARE
+344 
-358 QAPGQPNAQS
+358 
-368 YLIDSVAQTLSDN
+368 
-381 SSQKIPKNSK
+381 
-391 NERLRKVITCRNIM
+391 RNIM

-450 DKVLPSFKEL
+450 DKILPTFSEL
-460 GQMLLVFALAT
+460 GQMLLVYVLAT

-480 NMTQFIDYTRHMCS
+480 NMSQFIDYTARMCTT
-494 ADLLSVPFLINRDFY
+494 DLLS
-509 MPLTLWLAIMFITEW
+509 MPKLQGNTILFMNIALMFIIEW
-524 LMRNKRHG
+524 FMRRQKHG
-532 LDIASLPP
+532 LDFNISPIHNKP
-540 YVRYIIYLVVIF
+540 YTIHYTLYAAMRYTLYTLITILILL
-552 IVGIF
+552 F
-557 GGHTTNYIYF
+557 GGHTENFIYMYF
-567 QF
+567 